1 MKKKKNKKK
10 QNEKRVEQL
19 ATRVK
24 NEAFHF
30 HVMRKWEQFPD
41 KTEEMEKTP
50 LLEIENVCNQS
61 LEKDLLTWIS
71 FVEDAAKYIAEQET
85 DKGSLKNSPL
95 AFILG
100 ITQEMPK
107 KMRPKVHYA
116 PRTWFCHYTSRF
128 ITTMR

>member
-41 KTEEMEKTP
+41 KTEEMEKTLP
-50 LLEIENVCNQS
+50 LEIENVCNQS
-61 LEKDLLTWIS
+61 VEKDLLTWCS
-71 FVEDAAKYIAEQET
+71 FVEDAAKYLYEQET
-85 DKGSLKNSPL
+85 DKGSLKSSLL
-95 AFILG
+95 ASILG

-107 KMRPKVHYA
+107 K
-116 PRTWFCHYTSRF
+116 
-128 ITTMR
+128 